1 MILLLSPSK
10 NMKDC
15 AYDNKTSQPVFI
27 NEAKSLVNEI
37 NKMNISEIQD
47 FMEISEKLAH
57 LNFQRFQNWS
67 LPFNK
72 TNSSPAI
79 YSFSGDVYEGLDA
92 YSLEE
97 EDVKFAQ
104 RNLLIL
110 SGLYGILKPLDLIQ
124 PYRLEMGR
132 KLKYESHKNLYS
144 FWNDKISLYLNNI
157 KDKVIIN
164 LASNEYF
171 NVVNKEKISKKII
184 SPIFKDEKNGKF
196 KIISFYAK
204 KARGLMANYIIK
216 NKIDD
221 PSQLIKFNINGYTY
235 NKNLSTDF
243 YPVFTRSA
251 T

>member
-15 AYDNKTSQPVFI
+15 AYENKTSQPVFI

>member
-1 MILLLSPSK
+1 
-10 NMKDC
+10 
-15 AYDNKTSQPVFI
+15 
-27 NEAKSLVNEI
+27 
-37 NKMNISEIQD
+37 MNISEIQD

-216 NKIDD
+216 NRIND

>member
-37 NKMNISEIQD
+37 NKMNIFEIQD

>member
-1 MILLLSPSK
+1 
-10 NMKDC
+10 MKDC

-104 RNLLIL
+104 KNLLIL

>member
-27 NEAKSLVNEI
+27 NEAKSLVNEL

-157 KDKVIIN
+157 KDKIIIN

-196 KIISFYAK
+196 KIISFFAK

>member
-1 MILLLSPSK
+1 
-10 NMKDC
+10 MKDC
-15 AYDNKTSQPVFI
+15 AYENKTSQPVFI
-27 NEAKSLVNEI
+27 NEAKSLVNEL

-171 NVVNKEKISKKII
+171 NVVNKEKISKRII

>member
-15 AYDNKTSQPVFI
+15 AYENKTSQPVFI
-27 NEAKSLVNEI
+27 NEAKSLVNEL

-57 LNFQRFQNWS
+57 LNLQRFQNWS

>member
-15 AYDNKTSQPVFI
+15 AYYNKTSQPVFI

>member
-1 MILLLSPSK
+1 
-10 NMKDC
+10 MKDC

-47 FMEISEKLAH
+47 FMEISEKLAQ
-57 LNFQRFQNWS
+57 LNFQRYQNWS

>member
-104 RNLLIL
+104 KNLLIL

-196 KIISFYAK
+196 KIISIYAK

>member
-184 SPIFKDEKNGKF
+184 SPIFKDENGKF

-221 PSQLIKFNINGYTY
+221 PPVNKIQYKWLYLQQKFIHR
-235 NKNLSTDF
+235 F

>member
-104 RNLLIL
+104 KNLLIL

-221 PSQLIKFNINGYTY
+221 PSQLIKFNINGYT
-235 NKNLSTDF
+235 
-243 YPVFTRSA
+243 
-251 T
+251 

>member
-1 MILLLSPSK
+1 
-10 NMKDC
+10 
-15 AYDNKTSQPVFI
+15 
-27 NEAKSLVNEI
+27 
-37 NKMNISEIQD
+37 MNISEIQD

-92 YSLEE
+92 YSLGE

>member
-15 AYDNKTSQPVFI
+15 AYENKTSQPVFI
-27 NEAKSLVNEI
+27 NEAKSLVNEL
-37 NKMNISEIQD
+37 NKINISEIQD

>member
-15 AYDNKTSQPVFI
+15 AYDSKTSQPVFI

-92 YSLEE
+92 YSLGE

>member
-15 AYDNKTSQPVFI
+15 AYENKTSQPVFI
-27 NEAKSLVNEI
+27 NEAKSLVNEL

-57 LNFQRFQNWS
+57 LNLQRFQNWS

-104 RNLLIL
+104 SNLLIL

>member
-15 AYDNKTSQPVFI
+15 AYENKTSQPVFI
-27 NEAKSLVNEI
+27 NEAKSLVNEL

-57 LNFQRFQNWS
+57 LNLQRFQNWS

-132 KLKYESHKNLYS
+132 KLKFESHKNLYS

-157 KDKVIIN
+157 KDKVFIN

-221 PSQLIKFNINGYTY
+221 PSQLTKFNINGYTY

>member
-1 MILLLSPSK
+1 
-10 NMKDC
+10 
-15 AYDNKTSQPVFI
+15 
-27 NEAKSLVNEI
+27 
-37 NKMNISEIQD
+37 MNISEIED

>member
-15 AYDNKTSQPVFI
+15 AYENKTSQPVFI
-27 NEAKSLVNEI
+27 NEAKSLVNEL

>member
-104 RNLLIL
+104 KNLLIL

-196 KIISFYAK
+196 KIISFY
-204 KARGLMANYIIK
+204 
-216 NKIDD
+216 
-221 PSQLIKFNINGYTY
+221 
-235 NKNLSTDF
+235 
-243 YPVFTRSA
+243 
-251 T
+251 

>member
-221 PSQLIKFNINGYTY
+221 PSQLIKFNISGYTY

>member
-15 AYDNKTSQPVFI
+15 AYENKTSQPVFI
-27 NEAKSLVNEI
+27 NEAKSLVNEL

-72 TNSSPAI
+72 TNSSHAI

>member
-15 AYDNKTSQPVFI
+15 AYENKTSQPVFI
-27 NEAKSLVNEI
+27 NEAKSLVNEL

-124 PYRLEMGR
+124 PYRLEMGK

>member
-104 RNLLIL
+104 KNLLIL

>member
-15 AYDNKTSQPVFI
+15 AYENKTSQPVFI
-27 NEAKSLVNEI
+27 NEAKSLVNEL

-132 KLKYESHKNLYS
+132 KLKFESHKNLYS

>member
-10 NMKDC
+10 NMKNC
-15 AYDNKTSQPVFI
+15 TYENKTSQPVFI
-27 NEAKSLVNEI
+27 NEAKSLVNEL
-37 NKMNISEIQD
+37 NKMDVSEIQD
-47 FMEISEKLAH
+47 FMEISEKLAQ
-57 LNFQRFQNWS
+57 LNFQRYQNWS

-79 YSFSGDVYEGLDA
+79 YSFSGDVYEGLNA

-97 EDVKFAQ
+97 EDIKFAQ

-110 SGLYGILKPLDLIQ
+110 SGLYGVLKPLDLIQ
-124 PYRLEMGR
+124 PYRLEMGK

>member
-1 MILLLSPSK
+1 
-10 NMKDC
+10 MKDC

-144 FWNDKISLYLNNI
+144 FWNEKISLYLNNI

>member
-15 AYDNKTSQPVFI
+15 AYENKTSQPVFI

-144 FWNDKISLYLNNI
+144 FWNDKITLYLNNI

>member
-104 RNLLIL
+104 KNLLIL

-171 NVVNKEKISKKII
+171 NVVNKEKIS
-184 SPIFKDEKNGKF
+184 
-196 KIISFYAK
+196 
-204 KARGLMANYIIK
+204 
-216 NKIDD
+216 
-221 PSQLIKFNINGYTY
+221 
-235 NKNLSTDF
+235 
-243 YPVFTRSA
+243 
-251 T
+251 

>member
-15 AYDNKTSQPVFI
+15 AYENKTSQPVFI
-27 NEAKSLVNEI
+27 NEAKSLVNQL

>member
-15 AYDNKTSQPVFI
+15 NYENKTSQPVFI
-27 NEAKSLVNEI
+27 DEAQSIVNEL
-37 NKMNISEIQD
+37 NKMDTSEIQK
-47 FMEISEKLAH
+47 FMDISDKLAN
-57 LNFQRFQNWS
+57 LNSKRFQKWS

-79 YSFSGDVYEGLDA
+79 FSFSGDVYEGLNA
-92 YSLEE
+92 NSF
-97 EDVKFAQ
+97 EDDDIKFAQ
-104 RNLLIL
+104 SNLFIL

-132 KLKYESHKNLYS
+132 KLKCGSHKTLYS
-144 FWNDKISLYLNNI
+144 FWNDKISSYLSNV

-171 NVVNKEKISKKII
+171 NVIDREKISKKII

-216 NKIDD
+216 NKIID
-221 PSQLIKFNINGYTY
+221 PSEIIKFNINGYTY

-243 YPVFTRSA
+243 YPVFTRSIS
-251 T
+251 